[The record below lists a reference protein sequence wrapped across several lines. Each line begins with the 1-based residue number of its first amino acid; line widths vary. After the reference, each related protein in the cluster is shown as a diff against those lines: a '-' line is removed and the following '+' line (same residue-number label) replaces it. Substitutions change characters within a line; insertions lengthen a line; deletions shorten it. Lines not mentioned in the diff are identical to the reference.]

1 MLAKLTNLVAHAK
14 APKITYLVK
23 HPIKGPKNL
32 LALRGAR
39 SLMKTRGAAL
49 AAAGVALGAAAVPL
63 AVMRRKMKA

>member
-1 MLAKLTNLVAHAK
+1 MLGKLTNLVGYAK
-14 APKITYLVK
+14 SPKVTYLVN
-23 HPIKGPKNL
+23 HPIKGPKTL

-63 AVMRRKMKA
+63 AILRRKRKA

>member
-1 MLAKLTNLVAHAK
+1 MLGKLTNLVGYAK
-14 APKITYLVK
+14 SPKITYLVN

-49 AAAGVALGAAAVPL
+49 AAAGVALGAAAVPV
-63 AVMRRKMKA
+63 AVLLGKKKA

>member
-1 MLAKLTNLVAHAK
+1 MLGKITNLVGYAK
-14 APKITYLVK
+14 APRFTYLVN

-63 AVMRRKMKA
+63 AVLRRKKKA